1 MVNQGFDADR
11 SVTPLDREEIAKI
24 EVGQTNVS
32 PRVARALVG
41 WFLLMLASLPVFELL
56 GRADLSGGTP
66 WSPLAD
72 VGQAIERRGEGS
84 TVWRRVVTANRA
96 LLAQLTAFESG
107 LEDQSPVGRALRPAT
122 QGALTGWLG
131 AGNERVYIG
140 RERWLFYR
148 PDVEYVT
155 GRGFLDP
162 RQMNRRAASAS
173 EYESAPQPDPRPV
186 IVQFKQDLEAR
197 GMTLVV
203 MPTPVKPTI
212 HPSQLSAGVPVG
224 SALHNASFDTFV
236 EDLRAE
242 GVLVFD
248 ATTVGPLQYLATDTH
263 WTPQTMQRVVEGL
276 AAFLQQH
283 VGLPPLTPAGYLV
296 APREAQ
302 QIGDT
307 AAMLDLPPNQTLYP
321 PERVTL
327 RFVSDAAGDP
337 WRPSPD
343 ADLLVLGDSFANIY
357 SLPTMGWGEAAGL
370 VEQLSYML
378 QRPID
383 RIVQNDEGAH
393 ATRGL
398 LRHALASG
406 SDRLAGKRVVIW
418 QFAARELAF
427 GDWRVIRL
435 P

>member
-1 MVNQGFDADR
+1 
-11 SVTPLDREEIAKI
+11 
-24 EVGQTNVS
+24 
-32 PRVARALVG
+32 
-41 WFLLMLASLPVFELL
+41 
-56 GRADLSGGTP
+56 
-66 WSPLAD
+66 
-72 VGQAIERRGEGS
+72 
-84 TVWRRVVTANRA
+84 
-96 LLAQLTAFESG
+96 
-107 LEDQSPVGRALRPAT
+107 
-122 QGALTGWLG
+122 
-131 AGNERVYIG
+131 
-140 RERWLFYR
+140 
-148 PDVEYVT
+148 
-155 GRGFLDP
+155 
-162 RQMNRRAASAS
+162 
-173 EYESAPQPDPRPV
+173 
-186 IVQFKQDLEAR
+186 
-197 GMTLVV
+197 MTLVV

-248 ATTVGPLQYLATDTH
+248 TTTVGPLQYLATDTH

-276 AAFLQQH
+276 AAFLQHH

-307 AAMLDLPPNQTLYP
+307 AAMLDLPPNQMLYP